1 MRLLLSAYQVLSD
14 PEKRRDYDRIN
25 RHIIYTSTFNYREYL
40 SKRRDDPQSMGK
52 LIFFDLLHDNEFEA
66 ISLYNELKT
75 QSDFK
80 LSEGLDREDYMDCAF
95 LLAEE
100 YEKQG
105 SYFRSF
111 LLYRDLARCEAQKPY
126 FFHFFREVIDRLR
139 AISCFKLPGRISNEN
154 LIVYL
159 QELAD
164 FDFSPTDTAYFLK
177 RIAEVYAEENSL
189 EQALRY
195 LDKGLKLH
203 ADLPGVKKLKER
215 LSYS

>member
-1 MRLLLSAYQVLSD
+1 MRGA
-14 PEKRRDYDRIN
+14 
-25 RHIIYTSTFNYREYL
+25 
-40 SKRRDDPQSMGK
+40 
-52 LIFFDLLHDNEFEA
+52 
-66 ISLYNELKT
+66 
-75 QSDFK
+75 
-80 LSEGLDREDYMDCAF
+80 
-95 LLAEE
+95 
-100 YEKQG
+100 
-105 SYFRSF
+105 
-111 LLYRDLARCEAQKPY
+111 KPY

-164 FDFSPTDTAYFLK
+164 FDFSPKDTAYFLK